1 MRCIYQ
7 VLSGDQ
13 LFVLSKA
20 DVSYSLKWELILKK
34 CVLLLL
40 TEGDNA
46 TQIWELCTAA
56 ESQSLTKAR
65 KLYPWNL
72 NHIAI

>member
-1 MRCIYQ
+1 MRCIYL

-13 LFVLSKA
+13 LFVLHKA
-20 DVSYSLKWELILKK
+20 DVSYSLKSELILKK
-34 CVLLLL
+34 RVLLLS
-40 TEGDNA
+40 EGDNA
-46 TQIWELCTAA
+46 TQIWEFCAAA

-72 NHIAI
+72 NHIAV